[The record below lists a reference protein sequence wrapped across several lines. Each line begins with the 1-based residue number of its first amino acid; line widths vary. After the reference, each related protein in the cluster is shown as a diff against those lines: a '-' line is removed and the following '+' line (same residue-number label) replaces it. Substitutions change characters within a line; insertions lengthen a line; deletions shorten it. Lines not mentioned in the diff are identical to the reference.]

1 MKILKSQIIVRALT
15 LIVTLQAIA
24 FAAQA
29 QNDNMT
35 EPQTDN
41 TSDSKLATETAP
53 RQAVISFGYL
63 SYQEALESMPQYA
76 LVQKQME
83 ELRGQYQAETLRV
96 EEEFN
101 RKYEEFLE
109 GQREFPKTILQKRQT
124 ELQQLMEKNIEFKAN
139 SLKELD
145 TAEKEAM
152 APLRLRLN
160 DVLREI
166 GMKKGFAF
174 IYDADTKALPFLNTE
189 VGEDIN
195 ILVQDA
201 LK

>member
-1 MKILKSQIIVRALT
+1 MKICKSRIMVRALA
-15 LIVTLQAIA
+15 LMVIFQAAVITA
-24 FAAQA
+24 GA
-29 QNDNMT
+29 
-35 EPQTDN
+35 QTDSTIAAN
-41 TSDSKLATETAP
+41 STVVTQTAA
-53 RQAVISFGYL
+53 RYGYL

-76 LVQKQME
+76 MVQKKME
-83 ELRGQYQAETLRV
+83 NLRSQYQAETLRV

-145 TAEKEAM
+145 AAEKEAM

-166 GMKKGFAF
+166 GIKKGYAF
-174 IYDADTKALPFLNTE
+174 IYDTDTKALPFLNPE
-189 VGEDIN
+189 MGDNIN
-195 ILVQDA
+195 LIVKDA
-201 LK
+201 LQ

>member
-1 MKILKSQIIVRALT
+1 MKICKSRIMVRALA
-15 LIVTLQAIA
+15 LMVIFQAAVITA
-24 FAAQA
+24 GA
-29 QNDNMT
+29 
-35 EPQTDN
+35 QTDSTIAAN
-41 TSDSKLATETAP
+41 STVVTQTAA
-53 RQAVISFGYL
+53 RYGYL

-76 LVQKQME
+76 MVQKQME
-83 ELRGQYQAETLRV
+83 NLRSQYQAETLRV

-145 TAEKEAM
+145 AAEKDAM

-166 GMKKGFAF
+166 GIKKGYAF
-174 IYDADTKALPFLNTE
+174 IYDTDTKALPFLNPE
-189 VGEDIN
+189 MGDNIN
-195 ILVQDA
+195 LIVKDA
-201 LK
+201 LQ

>member
-1 MKILKSQIIVRALT
+1 MVRALA
-15 LIVTLQAIA
+15 LMVIFQAAVITA
-24 FAAQA
+24 GA
-29 QNDNMT
+29 
-35 EPQTDN
+35 QTDS
-41 TSDSKLATETAP
+41 TVVTQTATAA
-53 RQAVISFGYL
+53 RYGYL
-63 SYQEALESMPQYA
+63 SYQEALKSMPQYA
-76 LVQKQME
+76 MVQKQME
-83 ELRGQYQAETLRV
+83 NLRSQYQAETLRV

-145 TAEKEAM
+145 AAEKEAM

-166 GMKKGFAF
+166 GIKKGYAF
-174 IYDADTKALPFLNTE
+174 IYDTDTKALPFLNPE
-189 VGEDIN
+189 MGDNIN
-195 ILVQDA
+195 LIVKDA
-201 LK
+201 LQ

>member
-1 MKILKSQIIVRALT
+1 MKICKSRIMVRALA
-15 LIVTLQAIA
+15 LMVIFQAAVITA
-24 FAAQA
+24 GA
-29 QNDNMT
+29 
-35 EPQTDN
+35 QTDSTIAAN
-41 TSDSKLATETAP
+41 STVVTQTAA
-53 RQAVISFGYL
+53 RYGYL

-76 LVQKQME
+76 MVQKQME
-83 ELRGQYQAETLRV
+83 DLRSQYQAETLRV

-145 TAEKEAM
+145 AAEKEAM

-166 GMKKGFAF
+166 GINKGYAF
-174 IYDADTKALPFLNTE
+174 IYDTDTKALPFLNPE
-189 VGEDIN
+189 MGDNIN
-195 ILVQDA
+195 LIVKDA
-201 LK
+201 LQ

>member
-1 MKILKSQIIVRALT
+1 MKICKSRIMVRALA
-15 LIVTLQAIA
+15 LMVIFQAAVITA
-24 FAAQA
+24 GA
-29 QNDNMT
+29 
-35 EPQTDN
+35 QTDTTVVAN
-41 TSDSKLATETAP
+41 STVVTQTAA
-53 RQAVISFGYL
+53 RYGYL

-76 LVQKQME
+76 MVQKQME
-83 ELRGQYQAETLRV
+83 DLRSQYQAETLRV

-145 TAEKEAM
+145 AAEKDAM

-166 GMKKGFAF
+166 GINKGYAF
-174 IYDADTKALPFLNTE
+174 IYDTDTKALPFLNPE
-189 VGEDIN
+189 MGDNIN
-195 ILVQDA
+195 LIVKDA
-201 LK
+201 LQ

>member
-1 MKILKSQIIVRALT
+1 MKICKSRIIVRALA
-15 LIVTLQAIA
+15 LMVIFQAAVITA
-24 FAAQA
+24 GA
-29 QNDNMT
+29 
-35 EPQTDN
+35 QTDTTVVAN
-41 TSDSKLATETAP
+41 STVVTQTAA
-53 RQAVISFGYL
+53 RYGYL

-76 LVQKQME
+76 MVQKQME
-83 ELRGQYQAETLRV
+83 NLRSQYQAETLRV

-145 TAEKEAM
+145 AAEKDAM

-166 GMKKGFAF
+166 GINKGYAF
-174 IYDADTKALPFLNTE
+174 IYDTDTKALPFLNPE
-189 VGEDIN
+189 MGDNIN
-195 ILVQDA
+195 LIVKDA
-201 LK
+201 LQ

>member
-1 MKILKSQIIVRALT
+1 MKICKSRIIVRALA
-15 LIVTLQAIA
+15 LMVIFQAAVITA
-24 FAAQA
+24 GA
-29 QNDNMT
+29 
-35 EPQTDN
+35 QTDSTIAAN
-41 TSDSKLATETAP
+41 STVVTQTAA
-53 RQAVISFGYL
+53 RYGYL

-76 LVQKQME
+76 MVQKKME
-83 ELRGQYQAETLRV
+83 NLRSQYQAETLRV

-145 TAEKEAM
+145 AAEKEAM

-166 GMKKGFAF
+166 GINKGYAF
-174 IYDADTKALPFLNTE
+174 IYDTDTKALPFLNPE
-189 VGEDIN
+189 MGDNIN
-195 ILVQDA
+195 LIVKDA
-201 LK
+201 LQ

>member
-1 MKILKSQIIVRALT
+1 MKIYKSRIMVRALA
-15 LIVTLQAIA
+15 LMVIFQAAVITA
-24 FAAQA
+24 GA
-29 QNDNMT
+29 
-35 EPQTDN
+35 QTDTTVVAN
-41 TSDSKLATETAP
+41 STVVTQTAA
-53 RQAVISFGYL
+53 RYGYL
-63 SYQEALESMPQYA
+63 SYQEALKSMPQYA
-76 LVQKQME
+76 MVQKQME
-83 ELRGQYQAETLRV
+83 NLRSQYQAETLRV

-145 TAEKEAM
+145 AAEKDAM

-166 GMKKGFAF
+166 GINKGYAF
-174 IYDADTKALPFLNTE
+174 IYDTDTKALPFLNPE
-189 VGEDIN
+189 MGDNIN
-195 ILVQDA
+195 LIVKDA
-201 LK
+201 LQ

>member
-1 MKILKSQIIVRALT
+1 MKICKSRIIVRALA
-15 LIVTLQAIA
+15 LMVIFQAAVITA
-24 FAAQA
+24 GA
-29 QNDNMT
+29 
-35 EPQTDN
+35 QTDTTVVAN
-41 TSDSKLATETAP
+41 STVVTQTAA
-53 RQAVISFGYL
+53 RYGYL

-76 LVQKQME
+76 MVQKQME
-83 ELRGQYQAETLRV
+83 NLRSQYQAETLRV

-145 TAEKEAM
+145 AAEKEAM

-166 GMKKGFAF
+166 GIKKGYAF
-174 IYDADTKALPFLNTE
+174 IYDTDTKALPFLNPE
-189 VGEDIN
+189 MGDNIN
-195 ILVQDA
+195 LIVKDA
-201 LK
+201 LQ

>member
-1 MKILKSQIIVRALT
+1 MKICKSRIMVRALA
-15 LIVTLQAIA
+15 LMVIFQAAVITA
-24 FAAQA
+24 GA
-29 QNDNMT
+29 
-35 EPQTDN
+35 QTDTTVVAN
-41 TSDSKLATETAP
+41 STVVTQTTA
-53 RQAVISFGYL
+53 RYGYL
-63 SYQEALESMPQYA
+63 SYQEALKSMPQYA
-76 LVQKQME
+76 MVQKQME
-83 ELRGQYQAETLRV
+83 NLRSQYQAETLRV

-145 TAEKEAM
+145 AAEKDAM

-166 GMKKGFAF
+166 GINKGYAF
-174 IYDADTKALPFLNTE
+174 IYDTDTKALPFLNPE
-189 VGEDIN
+189 MGDNIN
-195 ILVQDA
+195 LIVKDA
-201 LK
+201 LQ

>member
-1 MKILKSQIIVRALT
+1 MKICKSRIMVRALA
-15 LIVTLQAIA
+15 LMVIFQAAVITA
-24 FAAQA
+24 GA
-29 QNDNMT
+29 
-35 EPQTDN
+35 QTDSTIAAN
-41 TSDSKLATETAP
+41 STVVTQTAA
-53 RQAVISFGYL
+53 RYGYL
-63 SYQEALESMPQYA
+63 SYQEALKSMPQYA
-76 LVQKQME
+76 MVQKKME
-83 ELRGQYQAETLRV
+83 NLRSQYQAETLRV

-145 TAEKEAM
+145 AAEKDAM

-166 GMKKGFAF
+166 GINKGYAF
-174 IYDADTKALPFLNTE
+174 IYDTDTKALPFLNPE
-189 VGEDIN
+189 MGDNIN
-195 ILVQDA
+195 LIVKDA
-201 LK
+201 LQ

>member
-1 MKILKSQIIVRALT
+1 MKICKSRIMVRALA
-15 LIVTLQAIA
+15 LMVIFQAAVITA
-24 FAAQA
+24 GA
-29 QNDNMT
+29 
-35 EPQTDN
+35 QTDSTIAAN
-41 TSDSKLATETAP
+41 STVVTQTAA
-53 RQAVISFGYL
+53 RYGYL
-63 SYQEALESMPQYA
+63 SYQEALKSMPQYA
-76 LVQKQME
+76 MVQKQME
-83 ELRGQYQAETLRV
+83 NLRSQYQAETLRV

-145 TAEKEAM
+145 AAEKEAM

-166 GMKKGFAF
+166 GIKKGYAF
-174 IYDADTKALPFLNTE
+174 IYDTDTKALPFLNPE
-189 VGEDIN
+189 MGDNIN
-195 ILVQDA
+195 LIVKDA
-201 LK
+201 LQ

>member
-1 MKILKSQIIVRALT
+1 MKICKSRIMVRALA
-15 LIVTLQAIA
+15 LMVIFQAAVIKA
-24 FAAQA
+24 GA
-29 QNDNMT
+29 
-35 EPQTDN
+35 QTDSTIAAN
-41 TSDSKLATETAP
+41 STVVTQTAA
-53 RQAVISFGYL
+53 RYGYL

-76 LVQKQME
+76 MVQKQME
-83 ELRGQYQAETLRV
+83 DLRSQYQAETLRV

-145 TAEKEAM
+145 AAEKEAM

-166 GMKKGFAF
+166 GIKKGYAF
-174 IYDADTKALPFLNTE
+174 IYDTDTKALPFLNPE
-189 VGEDIN
+189 MGDNIN
-195 ILVQDA
+195 LIVKDA
-201 LK
+201 LQ

>member
-41 TSDSKLATETAP
+41 TSDSKLATETAT

-174 IYDADTKALPFLNTE
+174 IYDTDTKALPFLNTE

>member
-1 MKILKSQIIVRALT
+1 MKICKSRIIVRALA
-15 LIVTLQAIA
+15 LMVIFQAAVITA
-24 FAAQA
+24 GA
-29 QNDNMT
+29 
-35 EPQTDN
+35 QTDSTIVAN
-41 TSDSKLATETAP
+41 STVVTQTAA
-53 RQAVISFGYL
+53 RYGYL

-76 LVQKQME
+76 MVQKQME
-83 ELRGQYQAETLRV
+83 NLRSQYQAETLRV

-145 TAEKEAM
+145 AAEKEAM

-166 GMKKGFAF
+166 GIKKGYAF
-174 IYDADTKALPFLNTE
+174 IYDTDTKALPFLNPE
-189 VGEDIN
+189 MGDNIN
-195 ILVQDA
+195 LIVKDA
-201 LK
+201 LQ

>member
-1 MKILKSQIIVRALT
+1 MKICKSRIIVRALA
-15 LIVTLQAIA
+15 LMVIFQAAVITA
-24 FAAQA
+24 GA
-29 QNDNMT
+29 
-35 EPQTDN
+35 QTDSTIVAN
-41 TSDSKLATETAP
+41 STVVTQTAA
-53 RQAVISFGYL
+53 RYGYL
-63 SYQEALESMPQYA
+63 SYQEALKSMPQYA
-76 LVQKQME
+76 MVQKQME
-83 ELRGQYQAETLRV
+83 NLRSQYQAETLRV

-145 TAEKEAM
+145 AAEKEAM

-166 GMKKGFAF
+166 GIKKGYAF
-174 IYDADTKALPFLNTE
+174 IYDTDTKALPFLNPE
-189 VGEDIN
+189 MGDNIN
-195 ILVQDA
+195 LIVKDA
-201 LK
+201 LQ